1 MPSFLGRSTSLFQTQ
16 AANPPDTVRFLPF
29 FLFLLCLDARAQV
42 VSESPRSARER
53 FFVEGSSATVLYK
66 GDRPWKGESGLKGL
80 SDRMGPGM
88 ALGVGY
94 RWSSEGDI
102 LVSWA
107 TGVFPGILTSASGL
121 APIDPAISTSRRSTL
136 AIEYHH
142 HPWRLG
148 SLEPFVGLGL
158 GSVRGQINGLRRQGA
173 GPSFSMGIFRPIG
186 PVRLGVQLRTLAVLP
201 DRAADQATSGS
212 GADALHAMLFSMRY
226 ALPARTHTLS
236 EVTLSVP
243 GFLDTGK
250 EDVFVVETTLDPSL
264 YDVSWELGDGRR
276 ATGQSIRHTY
286 RQAGIYTVVARVSG
300 PRKRIVLQSRVNVRD
315 RIEPPRITTISHS
328 PYAGFP
334 GDIIRFEADLTG
346 TDGQCLWAFG
356 DGSSATTC
364 RADHVFE
371 APWTYRFLLS
381 VTNAAGSDTKTR
393 TVRIASDACAG
404 REMLAAVHF
413 RRNSQELVLDMREI
427 LRDNFAVA
435 SRCPDR
441 TLVVSGFAFDTEQQ
455 AEELAL
461 GRARAVMQYYRNLGM
476 PTRSVQ
482 LGRAIVQ
489 SEEGWLDEPWEGRKV
504 SSALARE

>member
-1 MPSFLGRSTSLFQTQ
+1 
-16 AANPPDTVRFLPF
+16 
-29 FLFLLCLDARAQV
+29 
-42 VSESPRSARER
+42 
-53 FFVEGSSATVLYK
+53 
-66 GDRPWKGESGLKGL
+66 
-80 SDRMGPGM
+80 
-88 ALGVGY
+88 
-94 RWSSEGDI
+94 
-102 LVSWA
+102 
-107 TGVFPGILTSASGL
+107 
-121 APIDPAISTSRRSTL
+121 
-136 AIEYHH
+136 
-142 HPWRLG
+142 
-148 SLEPFVGLGL
+148 
-158 GSVRGQINGLRRQGA
+158 
-173 GPSFSMGIFRPIG
+173 
-186 PVRLGVQLRTLAVLP
+186 
-201 DRAADQATSGS
+201 
-212 GADALHAMLFSMRY
+212 MLFSMRY

-264 YDVSWELGDGRR
+264 YDVSWELGDGRMT
-276 ATGQSIRHTY
+276 TGQAIRHTY

-315 RIEPPRITTISHS
+315 RVEPPRITTISHS

-334 GDIIRFEADLTG
+334 GDTIRFEADLTG

-371 APWTYRFLLS
+371 APGTYRVLLS

-504 SSALARE
+504 SSALTRE